1 MLRALTPSLMLVA
14 VIEAAAAVAYSLGA
28 PVWVFYVAVVLALV
42 AVLPAYER
50 WDQQHH
56 PRG

>member
-1 MLRALTPSLMLVA
+1 MLRALAPSLVLAA
-14 VIEAAAAVAYSLGA
+14 VIQAAAAVAYTFGA
-28 PVWVFYVAVVLALV
+28 PAWVIYVAVVLALV

-56 PRG
+56 P

>member
-1 MLRALTPSLMLVA
+1 MLRALAPRLGLAA
-14 VIEAAAAVAYSLGA
+14 VLAAAGAVAYSFGA
-28 PVWVFYVAVVLALV
+28 PVWVIYVAVVLGLV

-56 PRG
+56 P

>member
-1 MLRALTPSLMLVA
+1 MRALTRRLLVA
-14 VIEAAAAVAYSLGA
+14 AAIQVVAAVAYTFGA
-28 PVWVFYVAVVLALV
+28 PAWVIYVAVVLGLV

-56 PRG
+56 P

>member
-1 MLRALTPSLMLVA
+1 MLRALTPRLLVA
-14 VIEAAAAVAYSLGA
+14 AAVQVMAAAAYTLGA
-28 PVWVFYVAVVLALV
+28 PVWVFYVAVVLGLV

-56 PRG
+56 P

>member
-1 MLRALTPSLMLVA
+1 MLRALTPRLVLAA
-14 VIEAAAAVAYSLGA
+14 VIACAAAVAYSLGA
-28 PVWVFYVAVVLALV
+28 PVWVFYVAVVLACI

-56 PRG
+56 P